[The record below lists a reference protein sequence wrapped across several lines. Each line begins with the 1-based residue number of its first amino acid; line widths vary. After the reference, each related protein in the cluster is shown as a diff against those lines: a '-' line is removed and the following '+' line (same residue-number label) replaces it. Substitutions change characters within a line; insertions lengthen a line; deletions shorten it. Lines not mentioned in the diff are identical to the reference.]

1 VRRIAV
7 LITVAVV
14 VIALAIAQLVLPGIA
29 AQRLRGRLQKTG
41 DVLSVQV
48 DAFPAIELLWHHAD
62 RVVVRMASYTSNPG
76 HLASLLAQAGDVG
89 TVDARVGELNTG
101 LLTLHDATVSKR
113 GDQLI
118 GRATVTEADLRAAL
132 PILQSLTPVASDA
145 GGLTLQGTATLLG
158 VTATVDATVRAQA
171 GALIV
176 APDVPFGGLATIT
189 VFSDPHLEIQSIGAA
204 VQAGGFSVFGRAL
217 LR

>member
-7 LITVAVV
+7 F
-14 VIALAIAQLVLPGIA
+14 IALAVAVIVLALSQLVLPGLA
-29 AQRLRGRLQKTG
+29 AQRLRDRLQSSG
-41 DVLSVQV
+41 QVLSVQV

-62 RVVVRMASYTSNPG
+62 RVVVRMASFRSDPG
-76 HLASLLAQAGDVG
+76 HLGSLLSQTGDVG
-89 TVDARVGELNTG
+89 TLDAEVDRLNTG
-101 LLTLHDATVSKR
+101 LVTLQDATVRKR

-118 GRATVTEADLRAAL
+118 ASARVTEGDLRAAL
-132 PILQSLTPVASDA
+132 PVLQSLTPVASDA

-171 GALIV
+171 GALVV

-189 VFSDPHLEIQSIGAA
+189 VFSNPHVEVESIGASDR
-204 VQAGGFSVFGRAL
+204 AGGFSVFGRAR

>member
-1 VRRIAV
+1 MRRIAV
-7 LITVAVV
+7 FITASVV
-14 VIALAIAQLVLPGIA
+14 VITLAIAQFVLPGVA
-29 AQRLRGRLQKTG
+29 AQRLRDRLQRSG
-41 DVLSVQV
+41 QVLSVQV

-76 HLASLLAQAGDVG
+76 HLGSLLSQAGDVG
-89 TVDARVGELNTG
+89 ALDARATEFNTG
-101 LLTLHDATVSKR
+101 LLTLREATLSKR

-118 GRATVTEADLRAAL
+118 GSARVTEADLRAAL
-132 PILQSLTPVASDA
+132 PILQSLTPVASDS
-145 GGLTLQGTATLLG
+145 GGLTLQGKATLLG

-171 GALIV
+171 GALVV

-189 VFSDPHLEIQSIGAA
+189 VFSDPHLEIQGIGASDR
-204 VQAGGFSVFGRAL
+204 AGGFSVFGRAR